1 MYYTTDGFG
10 YVNYVVLMIMI
21 CLCVK
26 SLDHEVSFI
35 GQEKNIPLVVH
46 YTPSVPNYRSF
57 DFFHLKFDHSS
68 YSKIYAKYHF
78 FCCGLLHQYKFF
90 NNELNLTMFL

>member
-10 YVNYVVLMIMI
+10 YVNYVVPMIMI

-46 YTPSVPNYRSF
+46 CTPSVPNYTNYRSF
-57 DFFHLKFDHSS
+57 DFFHLNFGDIQGMRVARVVIAGS
-68 YSKIYAKYHF
+68 
-78 FCCGLLHQYKFF
+78 Q
-90 NNELNLTMFL
+90 